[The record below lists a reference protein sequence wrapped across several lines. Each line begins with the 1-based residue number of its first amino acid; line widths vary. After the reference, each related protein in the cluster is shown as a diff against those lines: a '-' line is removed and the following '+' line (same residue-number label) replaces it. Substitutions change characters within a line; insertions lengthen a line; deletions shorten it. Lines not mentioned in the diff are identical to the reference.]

1 MMKLEYDEMEVN
13 EIVIIYKK
21 KKKKLPRYES

>member
-21 KKKKLPRYES
+21 KKKLPRYES